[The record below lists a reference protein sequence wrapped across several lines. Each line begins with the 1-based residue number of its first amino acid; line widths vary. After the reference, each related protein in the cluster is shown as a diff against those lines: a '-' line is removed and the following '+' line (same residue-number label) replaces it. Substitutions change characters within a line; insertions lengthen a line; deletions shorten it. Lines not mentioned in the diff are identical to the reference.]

1 MTIDRIKVGDRIR
14 YHRHADG
21 SWVEGR
27 VVAVYRRDEATAQRR
42 GSNVFRNDQLI
53 HESVAYHLELSPE
66 DQARVGHPVTVGGS
80 RVELL
85 P

>member
-1 MTIDRIKVGDRIR
+1 MFEVGDRVR
-14 YHRHADG
+14 YQRHADG
-21 SWVEGR
+21 TWVEGR
-27 VVAVYRRDEATAQRR
+27 VVKVHRLGEPSALTR
-42 GSNVFRNDQLI
+42 GSNVFRNTQLLN
-53 HESVAYHLELSPE
+53 ESVAYHLELSPE